1 MERAV
6 SPGGQPAPGIGQL
19 SRGAIHN
26 PYGPESCGPTNRRL
40 MAQKAAKVLLFGEFL
55 LSGFFQPG
63 AAFENYQRDRGYDGP
78 GKV

>member
-1 MERAV
+1 
-6 SPGGQPAPGIGQL
+6 
-19 SRGAIHN
+19 
-26 PYGPESCGPTNRRL
+26 